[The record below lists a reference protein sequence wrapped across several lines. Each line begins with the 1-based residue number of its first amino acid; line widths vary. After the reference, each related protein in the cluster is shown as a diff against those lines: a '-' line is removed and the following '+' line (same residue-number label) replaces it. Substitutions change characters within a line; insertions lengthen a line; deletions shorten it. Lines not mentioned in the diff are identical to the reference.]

1 MDATHSGWQNM
12 TPVRVLL
19 ASHDAGVG
27 LVTPYDTHPSLSLSF
42 KFTFSD
48 VQRWIDVLDV
58 FQLSHHLDVYRS
70 RLIKSP
76 RR

>member
-1 MDATHSGWQNM
+1 MDPTHSGWQNM

-27 LVTPYDTHPSLSLSF
+27 LVTPYDRHPSLSL
-42 KFTFSD
+42 SD